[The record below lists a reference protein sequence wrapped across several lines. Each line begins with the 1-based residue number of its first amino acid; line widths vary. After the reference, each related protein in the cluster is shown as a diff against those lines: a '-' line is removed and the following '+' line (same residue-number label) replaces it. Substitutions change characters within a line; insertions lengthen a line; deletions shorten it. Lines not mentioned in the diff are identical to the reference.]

1 MIYNMMTSESL
12 LLLKFVTHFSLG
24 RGLGGGARHKFFL
37 GGGRRERVMVSQDM
51 LCVSFSCN
59 RK

>member
-12 LLLKFVTHFSLG
+12 LLLKFVTHFFSWKG
-24 RGLGGGARHKFFL
+24 VGWGGQAPVFL
-37 GGGRRERVMVSQDM
+37 GGRRRERVMVSQDM